1 MATINHTRKAAY
13 EAAVYCENMWQ
24 TELERIY
31 GNAASDARYDARGK
45 ATPMLKT
52 LHDAKNAAARAWALL
67 GKIERNEISA

>member
-1 MATINHTRKAAY
+1 MATINQTRKAAY

-52 LHDAKNAAARAWALL
+52 LHDAKNAAARAWELL
-67 GKIERNEISA
+67 GKIERNEIAA